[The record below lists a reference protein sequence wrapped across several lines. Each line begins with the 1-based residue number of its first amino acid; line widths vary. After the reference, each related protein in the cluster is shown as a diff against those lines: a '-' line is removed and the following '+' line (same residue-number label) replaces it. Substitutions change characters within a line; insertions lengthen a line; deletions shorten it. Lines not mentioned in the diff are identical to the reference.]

1 MKLTFRLAT
10 LMTVGATFLS
20 VQAQHPEYIHY
31 GQEVL
36 LQNMH
41 LERRWLTGNRGKT
54 SAPRGEGV
62 ATYDVRQ
69 DSERGTRRAF
79 SELAK
84 NRSTFLTFRLS
95 TSLQAMRNTTAG
107 FPIVPRKYLTQKL
120 VNVSSLVIFSTCVQF
135 KMGGNPVSLDQG
147 QMAMIN

>member
-41 LERRWLTGNRGKT
+41 LE
-54 SAPRGEGV
+54 
-62 ATYDVRQ
+62 
-69 DSERGTRRAF
+69 
-79 SELAK
+79 LADWK
-84 NRSTFLTFRLS
+84 SRKDERSTWRGC
-95 TSLQAMRNTTAG
+95 RNL
-107 FPIVPRKYLTQKL
+107 RC
-120 VNVSSLVIFSTCVQF
+120 SSRQ
-135 KMGGNPVSLDQG
+135 
-147 QMAMIN
+147 